1 MDSHLCSMV
10 ESVAGRDR
18 GMYAYVIGV
27 SEEGYLLVADGR
39 LRKVETPKRKKLKH
53 IRLIA
58 DAPRLEEDKMTNR
71 LIRESINEYKES
83 HDNKEE

>member
-1 MDSHLCSMV
+1 MV

-18 GMYAYVIGV
+18 GMYAFVVGR
-27 SEEGYLLVADGR
+27 SEDGYLLLADGR
-39 LRKVETPKRKKLKH
+39 LRKVEAPKRKKLKH

-71 LIRESINEYKES
+71 VIREIINEYRES